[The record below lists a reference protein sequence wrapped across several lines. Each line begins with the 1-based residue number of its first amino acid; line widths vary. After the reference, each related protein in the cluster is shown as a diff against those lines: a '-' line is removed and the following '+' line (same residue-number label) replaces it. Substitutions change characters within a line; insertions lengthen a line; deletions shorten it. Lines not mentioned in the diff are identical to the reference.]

1 MPVAEKEHNRTLKR
15 TVKRIRK
22 FLDDEQF
29 YPRANVVLDR
39 VVLALVSKSVNV
51 AQGVVSLIDAG
62 LPEEAF
68 GLSRTLVEI
77 ALSLRFVTN
86 RDSER
91 RAKRFAHYSAKW
103 KLERKRQSKHRVDNV
118 DSA

>member
-1 MPVAEKEHNRTLKR
+1 MPREEDKEHNRTLKR
-15 TVKRIRK
+15 TVKKIRK
-22 FLDDEQF
+22 LLDNKQY
-29 YPRANVVLDR
+29 YPRANVMLDR

-68 GLSRTLVEI
+68 GLSRTLVEV

-91 RAKRFAHYSAKW
+91 RALSPAVRLL
-103 KLERKRQSKHRVDNV
+103 LEHRVFMDENKTV
-118 DSA
+118 VFK